1 MLDEFFHLGSF
12 VAMSDSPQ
20 KISRQELYEKI
31 WATPIVKLGKE
42 LGYSYLEMVQLCEK
56 LNIPRP
62 DGGYWYR
69 RQHGGSEERGTFL
82 DLLERDR
89 RNSMELAE
97 MGRLPP
103 TPIMRSTAPV
113 RWQLRRK
120 EPMQPDHQ
128 DWENLHGKI

>member
-1 MLDEFFHLGSF
+1 LGSF

-69 RQHGGSEERGTFL
+69 RQHGGSEERV
-82 DLLERDR
+82 
-89 RNSMELAE
+89 A
-97 MGRLPP
+97 LP
-103 TPIMRSTAPV
+103 TAPG
-113 RWQLRRK
+113 R
-120 EPMQPDHQ
+120 ESPN
-128 DWENLHGKI
+128 NLCRPQTVATARAIAYPLEDF